1 MEKKKP
7 EKRRSQR
14 SLHVMVINN
23 VILKRRTRSSNV
35 SKSQVREATALDRTA
50 EASTCL
56 KQLPPL
62 NSFVPLLTI
71 IVLGRVGVRFQL
83 SCLQSIH
90 KLPDPYD

>member
-1 MEKKKP
+1 MEEKKK
-7 EKRRSQR
+7 KSQR
-14 SLHVMVINN
+14 SLHVMVRNN

-35 SKSQVREATALDRTA
+35 SVSLGREATALDRTA

-62 NSFVPLLTI
+62 NFFALLLPIT
-71 IVLGRVGVRFQL
+71 GCVGVRFQL

-90 KLPDPYD
+90 KLPAPCD